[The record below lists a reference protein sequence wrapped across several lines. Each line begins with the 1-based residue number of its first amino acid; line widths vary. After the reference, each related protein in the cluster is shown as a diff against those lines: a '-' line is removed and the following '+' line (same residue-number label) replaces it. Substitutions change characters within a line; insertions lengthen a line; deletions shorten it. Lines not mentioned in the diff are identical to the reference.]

1 MRCAPT
7 LDEMCSYIRME
18 DEFFCICI
26 NVQLIMFL
34 LANFDFSNCNFLNFK
49 KADVFKGSSF
59 LMCQLLK
66 ALIKDVQMI
75 WNKMQL
81 KLENLFTK
89 TFHFN
94 NFMGHVS
101 QLHRFKHVYVLIY
114 EM

>member
-1 MRCAPT
+1 
-7 LDEMCSYIRME
+7 
-18 DEFFCICI
+18 
-26 NVQLIMFL
+26 MFL

-59 LMCQLLK
+59 LVCQLLK

-81 KLENLFTK
+81 KPENLFTK